1 MVTHFTTIWLRV
13 NGYVGAIQERRM
25 RENVIAIEGTSNL
38 RDIGGYPTKGGGRLL
53 RGLVYRSEA
62 LVFSGAL
69 TKASIYREDNAH
81 AYKQIGIRTVVDL
94 RGQQEVD
101 ASPSAWPLA
110 TGAELIAFPMDAGGE
125 GDATVVMNLLRQGKL
140 RSFSVADL
148 ARFYGAMARKLAPMF
163 GGALNALGQPGRLP
177 ALVHCAAGK
186 DRTGMFVAFL
196 MEALDVPRQ
205 HVLSD
210 YAFTDVLRPNRVQHY
225 RELLDKAGIEPDAVR
240 SLFEAPAEALQ
251 GALENLETE
260 YGDVQSFLTR
270 AAGVAPES
278 LRRLREQLIEEAA

>member
-1 MVTHFTTIWLRV
+1 
-13 NGYVGAIQERRM
+13 
-25 RENVIAIEGTSNL
+25 
-38 RDIGGYPTKGGGRLL
+38 
-53 RGLVYRSEA
+53 
-62 LVFSGAL
+62 
-69 TKASIYREDNAH
+69 
-81 AYKQIGIRTVVDL
+81 
-94 RGQQEVD
+94 
-101 ASPSAWPLA
+101 
-110 TGAELIAFPMDAGGE
+110 MDAGGE
-125 GDATVVMNLLRQGKL
+125 GDATVIMNLLREGRL

-196 MEALDVPRQ
+196 MEALDAPRQ

-210 YAFTDVLRPNRVQHY
+210 YAFTDVLRPNRVQHD

-240 SLFEAPAEALQ
+240 SLFESPAEALQ
-251 GALENLETE
+251 GALESLEAE
-260 YGDVQSFLTR
+260 FGDVQGFLMR

-278 LRRLREQLIEEAA
+278 LRRLREQLIEEFGEAA